1 MTRLITL
8 AATLALTA
16 CATQPPDNA
25 TIWHQVGGIGTPPA
39 IAIKSN
45 ADYEQVRRTRGP
57 DWVMIAGPVHPV
69 RVYRDFGGTNR
80 IDCGFV
86 LGNLAWM
93 SEDRVDSSACKAY
106 VYSLLVQG
114 QQWEW
119 RDDHLTTNAYCTAER
134 EGAKAAYLS
143 NELNRAKVME
153 ALEQNDCPAN
163 VLAEIW
169 EKGE

>member
-1 MTRLITL
+1 M
-8 AATLALTA
+8 
-16 CATQPPDNA
+16 
-25 TIWHQVGGIGTPPA
+25 IWHQVGGTGTPPP
-39 IAIKSN
+39 IIQKSN

-93 SEDRVDSSACKAY
+93 PKDRVDSTACKAY
-106 VYSLLVQG
+106 VYSLLAQG
-114 QQWEW
+114 EIYQW
-119 RDDHLTTNAYCTAER
+119 DASGQLATSTVCTAER
-134 EGAKAAYLS
+134 AAVKAAYQYG
-143 NELNRAKVME
+143 EFNRARNAE
-153 ALEQNDCPAN
+153 GWERNDCPAK

-169 EKGE
+169 EEESP